1 MKVGRIKD
9 PLYEDDYLGISH
21 LPSSHLLRPSET
33 QDHAFVTQPG
43 AQVTDGNSRPDSV
56 GLRGLGV

>member
-9 PLYEDDYLGISH
+9 PLYEDYYLG
-21 LPSSHLLRPSET
+21 PPFEASET
-33 QDHAFVTQPG
+33 QDHASVTQPG
-43 AQVTDGNSRPDSV
+43 AHVTDGNSRPDSV